1 MSTERKQQ
9 TPQLAIKQAADDLSR
24 LPKPDQSAQA
34 HSEQLITLIHDEIN
48 SADGRLS
55 FARYMEL
62 ALYAPGLGY
71 YSAGSRKFG
80 ESGDFVTAPEI
91 SSLFSQTLA
100 RQVSEV
106 LASLDESGF
115 EKGDVL
121 EIGGGSGIMAA
132 DMLAELERVQS
143 LPGRYFILEL
153 SADLRQRQKE
163 MLSERV
169 PHLLNHV
176 QWLDELPSSGFSG
189 VVVANELLDA
199 LPVHCFS
206 VEEDGIKERFV
217 TWQDNRFQW
226 LSAEPESAGFKEQLE
241 SVAEDLPVGYQSEI
255 NLAAKAWIA
264 SIANM
269 LEAGV
274 VLLLDYGF
282 PRHEYYHPE
291 RNTGTLM
298 CHYRH
303 RAHDDPFVYP
313 GLQDITAHVDFT
325 AIAET
330 GQASGL
336 DVSGYTSQAYF
347 LLSNGITELA
357 EANASNERDQLLYA
371 QQIRTLTMPNE
382 MGELFKVMALT
393 KNYEPALAGFSMLDA
408 RHKL

>member
-1 MSTERKQQ
+1 MKRAAEE
-9 TPQLAIKQAADDLSR
+9 LAR
-24 LPKPDQSAQA
+24 LPEPEAHAQA
-34 HSEQLITLIHDEIN
+34 CSEQLINLIHEEIN
-48 SADGRLS
+48 HAGGRIS

-62 ALYAPGLGY
+62 ALFAPGLGY

-80 ESGDFVTAPEI
+80 EAGDFVTAPEI

-106 LASLDESGF
+106 LQSLED
-115 EKGDVL
+115 GDVL
-121 EIGGGSGIMAA
+121 EVGGGSGVMAA
-132 DMLAELERVQS
+132 DMLAELERLKS
-143 LPGRYFILEL
+143 LPNRYFILEL
-153 SADLRQRQKE
+153 SADLRQRQQD

-169 PHLLNHV
+169 PHLLSRV
-176 QWLDELPSSGFSG
+176 QWLDELPNPGFRG

-206 VEEDGIKERFV
+206 VEEDGIRERFV
-217 TWQDNRFQW
+217 TWQEDRFQW
-226 LSAEPESAGFKEQLE
+226 LNDEPESAELKEQLE
-241 SVAEDLPVGYQSEI
+241 SVAKDLPVSYQSEI
-255 NLAAKAWIA
+255 NLAANAWIT

-291 RNTGTLM
+291 RSAGTLM

-325 AIAET
+325 SIAET
-330 GQASGL
+330 AQTSGL

-347 LLSNGITELA
+347 LLSNGLTELA
-357 EANASNERDQLLYA
+357 EENASNERDQLLHA
-371 QQIRTLTMPNE
+371 QQIRTLTMPGE

-393 KNYEPALAGFSMLDA
+393 KNFESSLSGFSMLDA

>member
-1 MSTERKQQ
+1 M
-9 TPQLAIKQAADDLSR
+9 KQAAEELSR
-24 LPKPDQSAQA
+24 LPVPDEVAQA
-34 HSEQLITLIHDEIN
+34 HSEQLITLIHDEIKN
-48 SADGRLS
+48 TGGRIS
-55 FARYMEL
+55 FAQYMEL

-91 SSLFSQTLA
+91 SCLFSQTLA

-106 LASLDESGF
+106 LSSLDESGF

-121 EIGGGSGIMAA
+121 EVGGGSGVMAA
-132 DMLAELERVQS
+132 DMLAELERLQN
-143 LPGRYFILEL
+143 LPNHYFILEL

-163 MLSERV
+163 TLSDRV
-169 PHLLNHV
+169 PHLLNRV
-176 QWLDELPSSGFSG
+176 QWLDELPKSGFRG
-189 VVVANELLDA
+189 IVIANELLDA
-199 LPVHCFS
+199 LPVCCFS
-206 VEEDGIKERFV
+206 VEENGIKERYV
-217 TWQDNRFQW
+217 TWQDNRFQ
-226 LSAEPESAGFKEQLE
+226 LVNAEPESTQLQKQLE
-241 SVAEDLPVGYQSEI
+241 VVARDLPVGYQSEI
-255 NLAAKAWIA
+255 NLAANAWIQSVA
-264 SIANM
+264 DT
-269 LEAGV
+269 LEDGV

-291 RNTGTLM
+291 RSAGTLM

-325 AIAET
+325 AIAEAA
-330 GQASGL
+330 QASGL

-357 EANASNERDQLLYA
+357 EANASNERDRLLHA

-393 KNYEPALAGFSMLDA
+393 KNIESALSGFSMLDA